1 MFSLARWLIIAGVL
15 LVIAG
20 GIVYLLARA
29 GIPLG
34 KLPGDIRIVGENIT
48 CIFPITTMIVLSI
61 LLTIVLNIAFRI
73 LGRK

>member
-61 LLTIVLNIAFRI
+61 LLTIILNIAFRI

>member
-34 KLPGDIRIVGENIT
+34 KLPGDIRIVAENIT